1 MIQEVIQE
9 EVKVAEPDSPQS
21 EDEKEEFVAEASPE
35 PKRSRGKII
44 KLLKECHDSVAEL
57 NKKVD

>member
-1 MIQEVIQE
+1 MIQE

-21 EDEKEEFVAEASPE
+21 EEEKEEFVAEASPE
-35 PKRSRGKII
+35 PKRSRGTII
-44 KLLKECHDSVAEL
+44 KLLKECHDSVAVL